1 MYEEQSSQTK
11 KLTNGLLFY
20 FVYAIILTIVQRRY
34 LNMELPSVDE
44 FEKALNSLPDEIL
57 NRILDKMEEDMNSTS
72 GNSEFKLLTD
82 VDKL

>member
-1 MYEEQSSQTK
+1 
-11 KLTNGLLFY
+11 
-20 FVYAIILTIVQRRY
+20 
-34 LNMELPSVDE
+34 MELPSVDE